1 MNYNTPKLNQET
13 SDKWAQFDTLSDHLR
28 GHCKHQTEE
37 SMTEYKKHIGQ
48 YEPSSRSPY
57 NDMMIDTPST
67 EELLAE
73 RNSAALGDA
82 VQSFAIPRSVI
93 KGEAPGAE
101 AHKGDKPE
109 VAEQARGRALE
120 PHEDFEQIGVTP
132 QHEATPQP
140 EVQAPMFEMQ
150 EVVDGLP
157 EEELQAYKDQMLAEI
172 SDREAIV
179 DAINRRLD
187 TAQAKAY
194 TRGVRNAITKQV
206 KM

>member
-1 MNYNTPKLNQET
+1 MNHNRLGEPTN
-13 SDKWAQFDTLSDHLR
+13 DRWAQFDTLSDHLR

-37 SMTEYKKHIGQ
+37 SMSEYKKHIGQ
-48 YEPSSRSPY
+48 S
-57 NDMMIDTPST
+57 NDMMVDQ
-67 EELLAE
+67 LA
-73 RNSAALGDA
+73 L
-82 VQSFAIPRSVI
+82 PRDVF
-93 KGEAPGAE
+93 KGNT
-101 AHKGDKPE
+101 
-109 VAEQARGRALE
+109 VE
-120 PHEDFEQIGVTP
+120 PHDWETPEAEPVQGALFEV
-132 QHEATPQP
+132 
-140 EVQAPMFEMQ
+140 Q

-187 TAQAKAY
+187 TVNAKSY

>member
-13 SDKWAQFDTLSDHLR
+13 NNKWAQFDTLSDHLR

-48 YEPSSRSPY
+48 YEPSSRGRSPY
-57 NDMMIDTPST
+57 NDMMIDTPSP

-73 RNSAALGDA
+73 RNSAALGDG
-82 VQSFAIPRSVI
+82 VRSFAIPRSVI

-101 AHKGDKPE
+101 AHKGEHP
-109 VAEQARGRALE
+109 E
-120 PHEDFEQIGVTP
+120 PHDW
-132 QHEATPQP
+132 
-140 EVQAPMFEMQ
+140 QAPESEPIQDTMLEMQ

-187 TAQAKAY
+187 TVQAKAY
-194 TRGVRNAITKQV
+194 TRGVRSAITKQV

>member
-13 SDKWAQFDTLSDHLR
+13 NDKWAQFDTLSDHLR

-48 YEPSSRSPY
+48 SPY
-57 NDMMIDTPST
+57 NDMMIDTPSP

-109 VAEQARGRALE
+109 
-120 PHEDFEQIGVTP
+120 PHDW
-132 QHEATPQP
+132 
-140 EVQAPMFEMQ
+140 QAPEAEPIQDTMLEMQ

-157 EEELQAYKDQMLAEI
+157 EEELQTYKDQMLAEI

-187 TAQAKAY
+187 TVQAKAY

-206 KM
+206 KV

>member
-1 MNYNTPKLNQET
+1 
-13 SDKWAQFDTLSDHLR
+13 
-28 GHCKHQTEE
+28 
-37 SMTEYKKHIGQ
+37 MTEYKKHIGQ
-48 YEPSSRSPY
+48 Y

-73 RNSAALGDA
+73 RNSAALGDG

-93 KGEAPGAE
+93 RGEHP
-101 AHKGDKPE
+101 
-109 VAEQARGRALE
+109 E
-120 PHEDFEQIGVTP
+120 PHDW
-132 QHEATPQP
+132 
-140 EVQAPMFEMQ
+140 QAPESEPVQDTMLEMQ

-187 TAQAKAY
+187 SVQAKQY

>member
-13 SDKWAQFDTLSDHLR
+13 NDKWAQFDTLSDHLC
-28 GHCKHQTEE
+28 GHCKHETEE

-48 YEPSSRSPY
+48 Y
-57 NDMMIDTPST
+57 NDMMIDTPSS

-73 RNSAALGDA
+73 RNSAALGDG

-93 KGEAPGAE
+93 KGEHP
-101 AHKGDKPE
+101 
-109 VAEQARGRALE
+109 E
-120 PHEDFEQIGVTP
+120 PHDW
-132 QHEATPQP
+132 
-140 EVQAPMFEMQ
+140 QAPESEPVQDTMLEMQ

-157 EEELQAYKDQMLAEI
+157 EEELQTYKDQMLAEI

-187 TAQAKAY
+187 SVQAKQY
-194 TRGVRNAITKQV
+194 TGGIRSAITKQV

>member
-13 SDKWAQFDTLSDHLR
+13 NDKWAQFDMLSDHLR

-48 YEPSSRSPY
+48 GNEQSSQGQSH
-57 NDMMIDTPST
+57 NDMMIDN
-67 EELLAE
+67 LA
-73 RNSAALGDA
+73 L
-82 VQSFAIPRSVI
+82 PREAM
-93 KGEAPGAE
+93 KGYNP
-101 AHKGDKPE
+101 
-109 VAEQARGRALE
+109 E
-120 PHEDFEQIGVTP
+120 PHEDFDTEPV
-132 QHEATPQP
+132 QP
-140 EVQAPMFEMQ
+140 AMFEMQ

-157 EEELQAYKDQMLAEI
+157 EEELQTYKDQMLAEI

-187 TAQAKAY
+187 SAQAKQY
-194 TRGVRNAITKQV
+194 TGGVRSAITKQV

>member
-13 SDKWAQFDTLSDHLR
+13 NDKWAQFDTLSDHLR

-48 YEPSSRSPY
+48 G
-57 NDMMIDTPST
+57 NDMMVDQLALPRDT
-67 EELLAE
+67 
-73 RNSAALGDA
+73 
-82 VQSFAIPRSVI
+82 F
-93 KGEAPGAE
+93 KGNTVEPHDWQA
-101 AHKGDKPE
+101 PE
-109 VAEQARGRALE
+109 VE
-120 PHEDFEQIGVTP
+120 PV
-132 QHEATPQP
+132 QP
-140 EVQAPMFEMQ
+140 AMFEMQ

-157 EEELQAYKDQMLAEI
+157 EEELQTYKDQMLAEI

-187 TAQAKAY
+187 TVQAEQY

>member
-13 SDKWAQFDTLSDHLR
+13 NDKWAQFDTLSDHLR
-28 GHCKHQTEE
+28 GRCEHQTEE
-37 SMTEYKKHIGQ
+37 SMSEYKKHIGQ
-48 YEPSSRSPY
+48 Y
-57 NDMMIDTPST
+57 NDMMIDTPSP

-93 KGEAPGAE
+93 KG
-101 AHKGDKPE
+101 DKP
-109 VAEQARGRALE
+109 E
-120 PHEDFEQIGVTP
+120 PHEDFEQ
-132 QHEATPQP
+132 A
-140 EVQAPMFEMQ
+140 EVQAPVFEMQ

-157 EEELQAYKDQMLAEI
+157 ESELQAYKDQMLAEI

-179 DAINRRLD
+179 DTINRRLD
-187 TAQAKAY
+187 NIQAKQY
-194 TRGVRNAITKQV
+194 TGGVRSAITKQV

>member
-13 SDKWAQFDTLSDHLR
+13 NDKWAQFDTLSDHLR

-48 YEPSSRSPY
+48 YERSSREQGYNEPSLRSPY
-57 NDMMIDTPST
+57 NDMMIDTPSP

-93 KGEAPGAE
+93 KGERP
-101 AHKGDKPE
+101 
-109 VAEQARGRALE
+109 E
-120 PHEDFEQIGVTP
+120 PHDWQ
-132 QHEATPQP
+132 AP
-140 EVQAPMFEMQ
+140 ESEPVQAPMFEMQ

-187 TAQAKAY
+187 TVQAKAY
-194 TRGVRNAITKQV
+194 TRGVRSAITKQV